1 MNDIAHN
8 LAQVRDKISGA
19 AARCGRAPE
28 EVTLLAVSKT
38 KPASAIEEAIA
49 AGQRAFGE
57 NYVQE
62 GVEKISHFQQ
72 AGVSGLQ
79 WHFIGPLQ
87 SNKSR
92 LVAEHFDWCHTV
104 DRLKIATRL
113 NEQRPAHLPPL
124 KVLIQINISDEQSK
138 SGIPLEALDGLAAE
152 IAELPHL
159 ELRGL
164 MAIPAPESEYV
175 RQFAVARQMAVAFA
189 RLKTRYP
196 TVDTLSLG
204 MSDDMEAAIAAGS
217 TMVRIGTAIFWCARL
232 QQIIRNLRNA
242 MKTLTFLLS
251 TVIELYTMVVLLRV
265 WMQWARCDFYNPF
278 SQFVVKATQPIVG
291 PLRRIIPAMGPIDSA
306 SLLVAF
312 ILCVIKAIVLFM
324 VITFQP
330 IIWISALLILLKTI
344 GSLIFWVLLL
354 MAIMSWVSQGRSPVE
369 YVLMQLADPLLR
381 PIRNLLPS
389 MGGIDFSP
397 MVLVLLLYV
406 INMGIAEVLQ
416 ATGNVL
422 LPGLWMAL

>member
-62 GVEKISHFQQ
+62 GVEKINHFQQ

-217 TMVRIGTAIFWCARL
+217 TMVRIGTAIFGAPRL

>member
-1 MNDIAHN
+1 
-8 LAQVRDKISGA
+8 
-19 AARCGRAPE
+19 
-28 EVTLLAVSKT
+28 
-38 KPASAIEEAIA
+38 
-49 AGQRAFGE
+49 
-57 NYVQE
+57 
-62 GVEKISHFQQ
+62 
-72 AGVSGLQ
+72 
-79 WHFIGPLQ
+79 
-87 SNKSR
+87 
-92 LVAEHFDWCHTV
+92 
-104 DRLKIATRL
+104 
-113 NEQRPAHLPPL
+113 
-124 KVLIQINISDEQSK
+124 
-138 SGIPLEALDGLAAE
+138 
-152 IAELPHL
+152 
-159 ELRGL
+159 
-164 MAIPAPESEYV
+164 
-175 RQFAVARQMAVAFA
+175 
-189 RLKTRYP
+189 
-196 TVDTLSLG
+196 
-204 MSDDMEAAIAAGS
+204 
-217 TMVRIGTAIFWCARL
+217 
-232 QQIIRNLRNA
+232 
-242 MKTLTFLLS
+242 
-251 TVIELYTMVVLLRV
+251 MVVLLRV

-354 MAIMSWVSQGRSPVE
+354 MAIMSWVSGAVARWVC
-369 YVLMQLADPLLR
+369 ADAAGGPAAA

>member
-1 MNDIAHN
+1 
-8 LAQVRDKISGA
+8 
-19 AARCGRAPE
+19 
-28 EVTLLAVSKT
+28 
-38 KPASAIEEAIA
+38 
-49 AGQRAFGE
+49 
-57 NYVQE
+57 
-62 GVEKISHFQQ
+62 
-72 AGVSGLQ
+72 
-79 WHFIGPLQ
+79 
-87 SNKSR
+87 
-92 LVAEHFDWCHTV
+92 
-104 DRLKIATRL
+104 
-113 NEQRPAHLPPL
+113 
-124 KVLIQINISDEQSK
+124 
-138 SGIPLEALDGLAAE
+138 
-152 IAELPHL
+152 
-159 ELRGL
+159 
-164 MAIPAPESEYV
+164 
-175 RQFAVARQMAVAFA
+175 
-189 RLKTRYP
+189 
-196 TVDTLSLG
+196 
-204 MSDDMEAAIAAGS
+204 
-217 TMVRIGTAIFWCARL
+217 
-232 QQIIRNLRNA
+232 

-291 PLRRIIPAMGPIDSA
+291 PLRR
-306 SLLVAF
+306 
-312 ILCVIKAIVLFM
+312 
-324 VITFQP
+324 